1 MSQSM
6 RDQVNS
12 LQHFQQHSRLHFIG
26 QWKTKMEDE
35 FREMFVAHPEWNH
48 GTLEQ
53 QRTFMHVD
61 MDAFFCSVQLAKP
74 ENAHLLSQPVG
85 IAAGKF
91 NSDISSC
98 NYVARSFGIRAG
110 MYVNAAKER
119 CPDLV
124 TLGYDLEACERVAKT
139 LYRIIFES
147 FPHNVKMSM
156 EVYSIDEVMLAA
168 DTTDYAV
175 LQSFCETVRR
185 ELFASTGCT
194 ASCGI
199 GPNIM
204 LARVATDRA
213 KPNGIRVVD
222 PKDVPTVM
230 QSLPL
235 EYIHGAGENTMEKIC
250 AALRERKLI
259 GDDVD
264 PDDVTCGTV
273 QQLRVEELQ
282 QILGRKQGET
292 FYHLARGEDS
302 RVVTRTGDPEDQRFL
317 GKRIPNSVGCTMN
330 YAVRPQSAADVL
342 NILRQLLDD
351 VCGKLRRANAVAQ
364 SLRVTLLERHPL
376 HPKETQK
383 FMGRGKCVEVHLAV
397 RLPHPMGAEDVELMQ
412 GEMERT
418 VSPLLVASRTITDEE
433 RAAQL
438 GLPVGEKDQIIW
450 TVTLSSLRDIVI
462 EDVRGMTVQ
471 ATGLRVKGEA
481 PIVRQRTTGQQ
492 MSLAAAFFNAKRP
505 RAEEPVT
512 VVDATQAVRLDTATP
527 RGADMA
533 ADRADAFGASRACGA
548 AAPTTESVPGEQLS
562 DLMRSSWA
570 GDAIDGC
577 VAAWRGGCATA
588 CKQLDYPLVKAY
600 LRCALVKL
608 SESTEPALAAATFAT
623 MVEFAYARL
632 PAPVDFN

>member
-35 FREMFVAHPEWNH
+35 FRELFAAHPEWNH

-53 QRTFMHVD
+53 QRAFIHID

-74 ENAHLLSQPVG
+74 ENAHLRSQPVG

-98 NYVARSFGIRAG
+98 NYVARTFGIRAG
-110 MYVNAAKER
+110 MYVNAAKVR

-124 TLGYDLEACERVAKT
+124 TLGYDLEGCERVAKT
-139 LYRIIFES
+139 LYRIVFES
-147 FPHNVKMSM
+147 FPHNVKMSL

-185 ELFASTGCT
+185 ELFAATGCT

-222 PKDVPTVM
+222 PKDVPSIM
-230 QSLPL
+230 ISLPL
-235 EYIHGAGENTMEKIC
+235 DYIHGAGENTMEKIC
-250 AALRERKLI
+250 GALRERKYI
-259 GDDVD
+259 SEDTDA
-264 PDDVTCGTV
+264 DDVTCGTV
-273 QQLRVEELQ
+273 QQLKLEELQ
-282 QILGRKQGET
+282 QILGKKQGET
-292 FYHLARGEDS
+292 FYHRARGEDS
-302 RVVTRTGDPEDQRFL
+302 RVVTRTGDPDDQRYL
-317 GKRIPNSVGCTMN
+317 GKRVPNSVGCTMN
-330 YAVRPQSAADVL
+330 YAVRPQSAADVA
-342 NILRQLLDD
+342 NVLRQLLDD

-364 SLRVTLLERHPL
+364 GMRVTLLERHPL
-376 HPKETQK
+376 HPKETLK
-383 FMGRGKCVEVHLAV
+383 FMGRGKCVEVHLSLK
-397 RLPHPMGAEDVELMQ
+397 LPHPMAAEEAELMFN
-412 GEMERT
+412 ELDRA
-418 VSPLLVASRTITDEE
+418 VRPLLVTSRSISDEE

-438 GLPVGEKDQIIW
+438 GLTTGAEDQNIW
-450 TVTLSSLRDIVI
+450 TVTLPALRDIVI

-492 MSLAAAFFNAKRP
+492 LSLAAAFFNAKRP
-505 RAEEPVT
+505 RSDEAVT
-512 VVDATQAVRLDTATP
+512 VVESTPAARLSDA
-527 RGADMA
+527 RGSDVPT
-533 ADRADAFGASRACGA
+533 A
-548 AAPTTESVPGEQLS
+548 AATNAAVCAVAASSAEQLYALVS
-562 DLMRSSWA
+562 RSWRGKA
-570 GDAIDGC
+570 LEECI
-577 VAAWRGGCATA
+577 AAWQRGCEAA
-588 CKQLDYPLVKAY
+588 CRQLDYPLVKAY
-600 LRCALVKL
+600 LRGALVKL
-608 SESTEPALAAATFAT
+608 AESAATDHAAKCFETLVDFANT
-623 MVEFAYARL
+623 RL
-632 PAPVDFN
+632 PAPLDFD

>member
-1 MSQSM
+1 MSQGM

-12 LQHFQQHSRLHFIG
+12 LQHFQRYSRLHFIG

-35 FREMFVAHPEWNH
+35 FREMFAAHPEWNH

-53 QRTFMHVD
+53 QRTFIHID
-61 MDAFFCSVQLAKP
+61 MDAFFCAVQLAKP
-74 ENAHLLSQPVG
+74 ENAHLRSQPVG

-110 MYVNAAKER
+110 MYVNAAKEC
-119 CPDLV
+119 CPELV

-139 LYRIIFES
+139 LYRIVFES
-147 FPHNVKMSM
+147 FPHNVKMSL

-168 DTTDYAV
+168 DTTDYAA
-175 LQSFCETVRR
+175 LQGFCETVRR
-185 ELFASTGCT
+185 ELFAATGCT

-213 KPNGIRVVD
+213 KPNGVRVVD
-222 PKDVPTVM
+222 PKDVPTIVTC
-230 QSLPL
+230 LPL
-235 EYIHGAGENTMEKIC
+235 DYIHGAGETTVEKIC

-259 GDDVD
+259 TEDNAD
-264 PDDVTCGTV
+264 DDVTCGTV
-273 QQLRVEELQ
+273 QQLKMKELQ
-282 QILGRKQGET
+282 CILGKRQGET

-302 RVVTRTGDPEDQRFL
+302 RVVTRTGDPEDQRSL

-330 YAVRPQSAADVL
+330 YAVRPKSAADVASV
-342 NILRQLLDD
+342 LRQLLDD

-364 SLRVTLLERHPL
+364 ALRVTLLERHPL

-383 FMGRGKCVEVHLAV
+383 YMGRGKCVEVHLSV
-397 RLPHPMGAEDVELMQ
+397 KLPHPMGAEEAELMFR
-412 GEMERT
+412 EMERT
-418 VSPLLVASRTITDEE
+418 VNPLLVPSRTISDEE

-438 GLPVGEKDQIIW
+438 GLPTGAKDQIIW
-450 TVTLSSLRDIVI
+450 TVTLSSLNDIVI

-471 ATGLRVKGEA
+471 ATGLRLKGEA
-481 PIVRQRTTGQQ
+481 PIVRQRVTGQQ
-492 MSLAAAFFNAKRP
+492 ISLPTAFFNAKRL
-505 RAEEPVT
+505 RSDEDEAVT
-512 VVDATQAVRLDTATP
+512 EVESTPAARLSGARESATAIVT
-527 RGADMA
+527 
-533 ADRADAFGASRACGA
+533 A
-548 AAPTTESVPGEQLS
+548 AASPAAQVRVLFS
-562 DLMRSSWA
+562 RSWED
-570 GDAIDGC
+570 DALEEC
-577 VAAWRGGCATA
+577 VVAWRSGCEEA

-608 SESTEPALAAATFAT
+608 AESAAPECAASCFEKLADFAK
-623 MVEFAYARL
+623 EHL
-632 PAPVDFN
+632 PAPLDFC